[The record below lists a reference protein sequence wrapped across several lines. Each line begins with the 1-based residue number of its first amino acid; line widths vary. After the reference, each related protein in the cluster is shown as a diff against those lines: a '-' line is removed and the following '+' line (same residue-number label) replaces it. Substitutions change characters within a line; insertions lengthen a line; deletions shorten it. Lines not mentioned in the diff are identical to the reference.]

1 MTDNFMIEKE
11 YLTALNTFTLFGPA
25 RTKLLLTYFK
35 SAKKIWNLGL
45 SELTE
50 VGIKQETAEKF
61 IKHRDSFNIL
71 DYLSKLEKLSIKV
84 VTIFDDDYPEN
95 LKDLS
100 DAPHVLYI
108 LGQFK
113 NADSNAVAVV
123 GSRMMTSY
131 GREVAKKFA
140 GELASF
146 GVTIVS
152 GLALGVDAEAQRA
165 ALSVGGRTIAIL
177 ASGLDII
184 SPLTNKNLALEFIK
198 NNGALISEQPLGHQ
212 PFPSDFAVRNR
223 LISGL
228 SKAVIVVEGR
238 MKSGT
243 FYTVNAAAEQGRPV
257 FAVPGPITSPTSEA
271 PNYLIQNG
279 VKLITSVRDV
289 MDELNLQFKV
299 DRDAVKK
306 AMPGDEH
313 EKKILKILAAE
324 PLHLDELVRISGG
337 ATSEVSARL
346 TIMEMKGMVRNMGK
360 GVYKKS

>member
-1 MTDNFMIEKE
+1 MTEKE

-25 RTKLLLTYFK
+25 RTKILLSYFK
-35 SAKKIWNLGL
+35 SAKKIWNLKL
-45 SELTE
+45 SELIE
-50 VGIKQETAEKF
+50 VGIKREIAEKF
-61 IKHRDSFNIL
+61 IQHRDSFNIEN
-71 DYLSKLEKLSIKV
+71 YLSKLEKLSIKV
-84 VTIFDDDYPEN
+84 VTIFDNDYPEN

-100 DAPHVLYI
+100 DAPHVLYVR
-108 LGQFK
+108 GNFK
-113 NADSNAVAVV
+113 NTDSNAVAIV

-165 ALSVGGRTIAIL
+165 ALSVGGRTIAVL

-212 PFPSDFAVRNR
+212 PFPSDFAIRNR

-228 SKAVIVVEGR
+228 SKAVIVIEGR

-243 FYTVNAAAEQGRPV
+243 FYTVNAAAEQGRTV

-279 VKLITSVRDV
+279 SKLVTSSKDIL
-289 MDELNLQFKV
+289 DELHLQFKV
-299 DRDAVKK
+299 DKEAVKK
-306 AMPGDEH
+306 VMPGDATEAKFL
-313 EKKILKILAAE
+313 EILERE

-346 TIMEMKGMVRNMGK
+346 IIMEMKGMVRNMGK
-360 GVYKKS
+360 GVYKKV

>member
-1 MTDNFMIEKE
+1 MTEKE
-11 YLTALNTFTLFGPA
+11 YLTALNTFTMFGPA
-25 RTKLLLTYFK
+25 RTKLLLSYFK
-35 SAKKIWNLGL
+35 SAKKIWDLKL

-50 VGIKQETAEKF
+50 VGVKQETAEKF
-61 IKHRDSFNIL
+61 IKHRDSFNIQ

-95 LKDLS
+95 LKGLS
-100 DAPHVLYI
+100 DAPFVLYI
-108 LGQFK
+108 RGNFK
-113 NADSNAVAVV
+113 NTDSNAVAIV

-165 ALSVGGRTIAIL
+165 ALSVGGRTISAL

-184 SPLTNKNLALEFIK
+184 SPYTNKKLALEFISK
-198 NNGALISEQPLGHQ
+198 DGGAVVSENPLGYEPH
-212 PFPSDFAVRNR
+212 PYDFPVRDR

-243 FYTVNAAAEQGRPV
+243 FYTVKAAADQGRTV

-279 VKLITSVRDV
+279 SKLATSTKDIL
-289 MDELNLQFKV
+289 DELHLQFKV
-299 DRDAVKK
+299 DKEAVKK
-306 AMPGDEH
+306 VMPGDVYE
-313 EKKILKILAAE
+313 EKILKILMTE

-346 TIMEMKGMVRNMGK
+346 TIMEMKGMVRNLGQ
-360 GVYKKS
+360 GVFKKA